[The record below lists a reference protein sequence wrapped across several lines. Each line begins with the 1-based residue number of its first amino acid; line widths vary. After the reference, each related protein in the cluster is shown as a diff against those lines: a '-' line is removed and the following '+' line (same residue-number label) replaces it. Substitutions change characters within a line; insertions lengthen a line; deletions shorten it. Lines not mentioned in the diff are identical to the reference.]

1 MSSKTAKS
9 VLKTGTS
16 SVFVGREA
24 GRAAAGW
31 RLDVR
36 EDASGETHT
45 FRKRKR
51 PGTERTRLKLFHYIA
66 AGGLR
71 QLRRTTADDIAEHR
85 RRSFMVF
92 LGVVLVVWVVLY
104 FVPCV

>member
-1 MSSKTAKS
+1 MSSKTARS
-9 VLKTGTS
+9 VLKPGTS

-24 GRAAAGW
+24 GRAAGW

-51 PGTERTRLKLFHYIA
+51 PGAGGGRMKLFHYIA

-85 RRSFMVF
+85 RQSFLLF
-92 LGVVLVVWVVLY
+92 LGVVLAVWVVLY